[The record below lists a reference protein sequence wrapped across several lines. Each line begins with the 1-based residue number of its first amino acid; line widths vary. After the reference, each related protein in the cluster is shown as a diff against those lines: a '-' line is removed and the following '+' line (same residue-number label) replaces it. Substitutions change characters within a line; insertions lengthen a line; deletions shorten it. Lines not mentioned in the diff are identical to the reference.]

1 MREMLRPRHRV
12 RWSHRAAQRSP
23 APQAL
28 GPVSVAREGSVA
40 QLSIGSLRSDTW
52 RKRRIVGGQGRV
64 WGRDPRCGFLA
75 PDRGSRPR
83 RSRQSKSEGPE
94 RPGRSLS
101 SGSRAPTQRWGER
114 GCGDR
119 ARTSGS
125 GRLDS
130 APGAAACSSSRS
142 ARWSMLAS
150 EQAVIVAQEGARRAP
165 SHSAPRV
172 TYARDEDRRRSKHSG
187 SGAAERVE

>member
-40 QLSIGSLRSDTW
+40 QLSIGSLRSDMW
-52 RKRRIVGGQGRV
+52 RKRRIVGPRSSLGSGPKV
-64 WGRDPRCGFLA
+64 WGFG
-75 PDRGSRPR
+75 
-83 RSRQSKSEGPE
+83 
-94 RPGRSLS
+94 
-101 SGSRAPTQRWGER
+101 SGSREPAEAVTAKQIRGSGATGKVTFEWVPRSFPVVGER
-114 GCGDR
+114 VCGDR

-172 TYARDEDRRRSKHSG
+172 TYARDEDT
-187 SGAAERVE
+187 APE